1 MLQPWE
7 KGLMA
12 TTIRYPYELRKTKD
26 YFDDIP
32 DVQLPEEM
40 LKLAEA
46 HS

>member
-1 MLQPWE
+1 MNFVKPN
-7 KGLMA
+7 
-12 TTIRYPYELRKTKD
+12 

-32 DVQLPEEM
+32 DVQLPAEM